1 MYVGKFS
8 NGKEFDRNKFDMPF
22 KFVLGQNE
30 VIPCWEK
37 AFVQMH
43 IGETAKIT
51 CPPELAYGEE
61 GSGPIP
67 PNSTLV
73 FDIEV
78 LNCETTF

>member
-1 MYVGKFS
+1 
-8 NGKEFDRNKFDMPF
+8 
-22 KFVLGQNE
+22 
-30 VIPCWEK
+30 
-37 AFVQMH
+37 MH

-51 CPPELAYGEE
+51 CPSELAYGEQ

-78 LNCETTF
+78 LNCETTYWLSIILLFKNWKHKFFWFYSFIIFYK

>member
-1 MYVGKFS
+1 
-8 NGKEFDRNKFDMPF
+8 
-22 KFVLGQNE
+22 
-30 VIPCWEK
+30 
-37 AFVQMH
+37 MH

-51 CPPELAYGEE
+51 CPAELAYGEE

-78 LNCETTF
+78 LNCENTYWFSIILLFKNFNPNILEF